1 MSIFWVFFIMFC
13 ITAVISWLWVR
24 GISNMKE
31 NHPDYDGRDF
41 LNEEDDEYEN

>member
-13 ITAVISWLWVR
+13 ITAAISWLWVR
-24 GISNMKE
+24 GINSMKE

>member
-1 MSIFWVFFIMFC
+1 MKIFLLLFIMFC
-13 ITAVISWLWVR
+13 ITAVISWLWMR
-24 GISNMKE
+24 GIDNMKK